1 MAVLRGVRYGGHFE
15 LSPPIPPGRSSRGP
29 TAPRSGRRKRVGTSL
44 RFRPRSLS
52 LTLALVLL
60 PAGCQQEPERH
71 VDPRLVEALGLQGDE
86 LVHTISLGGRGSE
99 EHIVPPSL
107 EISVGEVVQFVTV
120 DRRVHTI
127 RFPAD
132 SLAPPEAAFIETTG
146 QGASP
151 PLLGLGS
158 RFVLTSENAPP
169 GRYPFL
175 SSGHGEATGGI
186 IFVR

>member
-1 MAVLRGVRYGGHFE
+1 LPY
-15 LSPPIPPGRSSRGP
+15 
-29 TAPRSGRRKRVGTSL
+29 
-44 RFRPRSLS
+44 
-52 LTLALVLL
+52 LTLALVVSTV
-60 PAGCQQEPERH
+60 GCEKEPERH
-71 VDPRLVEALGLQGDE
+71 VDPRLVDALGLRGDE

-99 EHIVPPSL
+99 EHIVPPRL
-107 EISVGEVVQFVTV
+107 EIGVGEVVQFVTV
-120 DRRVHTI
+120 DRRVHAV
-127 RFPAD
+127 RFPTD
-132 SLAPPEAAFIETTG
+132 SLAQPEAAFIETTG

-158 RFVLTSENAPP
+158 RFVVTFENAPP

>member
-1 MAVLRGVRYGGHFE
+1 MAVLRGMRYEGRSE
-15 LSPPIPPGRSSRGP
+15 LSRPTPPVRSHRGLS
-29 TAPRSGRRKRVGTSL
+29 AARSGSGKQAGWSL
-44 RFRPRSLS
+44 RPRRWPPYLA
-52 LTLALVLL
+52 LALVVLT
-60 PAGCQQEPERH
+60 PGCEPKPEH
-71 VDPRLVEALGLQGDE
+71 NVDPRLVEALGLRGDE

-99 EHIVPPSL
+99 EHIVPPRL
-107 EISVGEVVQFVTV
+107 EVGVGEVVQFVTV
-120 DRRVHTI
+120 DRRVHAVQ
-127 RFPAD
+127 FPAD
-132 SLAPPEAAFIETTG
+132 SLAQSEAAFIDASG

-158 RFVLTSENAPP
+158 RFVVTFENAPP